1 MVKKSK
7 SQKLYLWDTG
17 ALFLYFAD
25 HIEAK
30 TLMKKIE
37 SSQAKGYI
45 PQLVSV
51 EFFYKT
57 MEKLGKQTAEYQL
70 TILKESKNN
79 IVGIKDNQISDI
91 GLIKLNNRSLSL
103 VDCVIG
109 VLCKHYKTI
118 IITTDGDFDNLK
130 EIKSIN
136 LKY

>member
-25 HIEAK
+25 HYEAK

-37 SSQAKGYI
+37 SIQARGYI
-45 PQLVSV
+45 PQLVLV

-57 MEKLGKQTAEYQL
+57 MEKLGRQTAEYQL
-70 TILKESKNN
+70 TILKESKN
-79 IVGIKDNQISDI
+79 IIIGIKDDLISGI
-91 GLIKLNNRSLSL
+91 GLIKLSNRNLSL
-103 VDCVIG
+103 ADCVIG
-109 VLCKHYKTI
+109 VLCKLHKTI
-118 IITTDGDFDNLK
+118 VITTDGDFDNLK
-130 EIKSIN
+130 ELKSIN